1 MRSGTSL
8 AVPAGQVVTRL
19 CPTQRCSMLV
29 SPGFGL
35 WPTLVPVATDR
46 RQLQRGHLRSREKG
60 RSIHAGLNR
69 VRQTATSTSTWEG
82 RLRRRSHPP
91 RCSPGWTGVQT
102 VAEVAARGLCS
113 GNPVFQRRPSGARAG
128 TPERLGPLHNATQRS
143 RGSLGTE
150 GHGPPA
156 ARMPRSPG
164 EAGLPCAHLVLVTP
178 RHSAPHGPSRC
189 SRAGGL
195 RPRLPRA
202 VLLVNF
208 SYRSLSSRRSP
219 AALPTDPRGLVGADL
234 PLPLDPPAPDS
245 EALLFF
251 RRETP
256 VSHSVGG
263 GPGRG
268 CRKREGFSGVL
279 TSVCVAVGT

>member
-1 MRSGTSL
+1 M
-8 AVPAGQVVTRL
+8 VPRL
-19 CPTQRCSMLV
+19 PAC
-29 SPGFGL
+29 
-35 WPTLVPVATDR
+35 
-46 RQLQRGHLRSREKG
+46 
-60 RSIHAGLNR
+60 
-69 VRQTATSTSTWEG
+69 
-82 RLRRRSHPP
+82 
-91 RCSPGWTGVQT
+91 
-102 VAEVAARGLCS
+102 
-113 GNPVFQRRPSGARAG
+113 
-128 TPERLGPLHNATQRS
+128 
-143 RGSLGTE
+143 
-150 GHGPPA
+150 PA
-156 ARMPRSPG
+156 APG

-189 SRAGGL
+189 SRAGGP

-219 AALPTDPRGLVGADL
+219 AAWPTDPRGLVGADL

-251 RRETP
+251 GRETP

>member
-19 CPTQRCSMLV
+19 CPTQRRSMLV

-35 WPTLVPVATDR
+35 WPTLVSVARDR

-69 VRQTATSTSTWEG
+69 VRRTVTSTSTWEG

-91 RCSPGWTGVQT
+91 RCSPGWTGVRT
-102 VAEVAARGLCS
+102 VAEVAAHGLCS

-164 EAGLPCAHLVLVTP
+164 RGGSALRSPRP
-178 RHSAPHGPSRC
+178 RHSSSLRATRAFEVLPSWG
-189 SRAGGL
+189 A
-195 RPRLPRA
+195 A
-202 VLLVNF
+202 
-208 SYRSLSSRRSP
+208 SP
-219 AALPTDPRGLVGADL
+219 
-234 PLPLDPPAPDS
+234 PPA
-245 EALLFF
+245 
-251 RRETP
+251 
-256 VSHSVGG
+256 
-263 GPGRG
+263 
-268 CRKREGFSGVL
+268 CRSAR
-279 TSVCVAVGT
+279 